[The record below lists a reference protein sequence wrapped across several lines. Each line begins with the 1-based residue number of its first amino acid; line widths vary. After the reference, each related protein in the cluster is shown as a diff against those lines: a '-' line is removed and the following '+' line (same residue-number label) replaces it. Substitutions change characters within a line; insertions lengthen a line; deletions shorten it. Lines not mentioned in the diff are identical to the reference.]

1 MIPGV
6 RILLAGSDV
15 AISGERILLLQ
26 RLDGREDVLID
37 QILLLL
43 QIL

>member
-1 MIPGV
+1 MISGV
-6 RILLAGSDV
+6 RILQAGSDV

-26 RLDGREDVLID
+26 RLDSREDVLID